1 MQNPKTIKMEAAV
14 VAPTGKLLAQQN
26 PWESFDW
33 PEEQRRNIHRSWGSV
48 FANARM
54 DTAAQKYFDK
64 CIDDHHGDDFRTLQL
79 RSKFNRAV
87 ARAEAALLDSSRACQ
102 ALGPGDVHTQ
112 LELADALY
120 DLSRFESNKLLLSD
134 NVRRHVGT
142 SMEPFEKRLMVV
154 NENFKDSL
162 GDSLASFFMR
172 KSSSL
177 KSFYEQKRRELEPR
191 DRRPHWKII
200 RELEQC
206 DVQSVQEE
214 ERETLSPLEQARRR
228 RKTKIFY
235 QNYLNRA
242 WTDFLFLK
250 TLRQN
255 PNLLLD
261 QYFGSSKERGE
272 YLDNSFQRIKT
283 FTRMLHARSP
293 MYNNIPQGQHNF
305 KMSQRFR
312 EASLF
317 RIQYQTR
324 RNMHSILRTIRVL
337 RRHDDPGR
345 LRKFVEDVMG
355 NYVSVKTSRIMP
367 WKTEFTNEVY
377 NHLALSLCEGY
388 RLPPTR
394 VTPYNKNS
402 MCLMLNIP
410 AIKPLERAVYVFGDR
425 SSYGYPVQERQ
436 KSQSIQH
443 LEQRL
448 FFAKLPIERTYL
460 LHEMADHHVQ
470 HNHFVQC
477 LSYAQQ
483 AIEEAKLC
491 NSKIWQFLSTML
503 MAKSHAVLHKYE
515 RQTEVLNAAY
525 QLAADLKNP
534 RLCTF
539 IELCRMLNKDYI
551 TLRKMSQL
559 VASKRLRSKQD
570 NRSSLI
576 GSPQI
581 SSTNTSLLQH
591 RTEQETKAWADYNK
605 NADWLG

>member
-1 MQNPKTIKMEAAV
+1 MQNPKTIKMEPAL
-14 VAPTGKLLAQQN
+14 VAPPGKLLPHQK
-26 PWESFDW
+26 PWEMFDW

-54 DTAAQKYFDK
+54 DTSAQKYFDK
-64 CIDDHHGDDFRTLQL
+64 CIDEHHGQDFRTLHL
-79 RSKFNRAV
+79 RSKFNRSV
-87 ARAEAALLDSSRACQ
+87 ARAEAALLDSTRAAQ
-102 ALGPGDVHTQ
+102 VLGPDDVHTQ
-112 LELADALY
+112 LAVADALY
-120 DLSRFESNKLLLSD
+120 DLNRFESNKLLLND

-162 GDSLASFFMR
+162 GDGLASFFMN

-177 KSFYEQKRRELEPR
+177 EAFYEQKSVGGELVPK

-200 RELEQC
+200 REQQQC
-206 DVQSVQEE
+206 DVQSVQEA
-214 ERETLSPLEQARRR
+214 ETEILSPLEQARRR

-235 QNYLNRA
+235 QNYLHGS
-242 WTDFLFLK
+242 WKDFLFFK

-261 QYFGSSKERGE
+261 QYFGSSLERE
-272 YLDNSFQRIKT
+272 QYLENSFQRIKT

-293 MYNNIPQGQHNF
+293 LYNDVPQENRNF

-312 EASLF
+312 EESLC

-324 RNMHSILRTIRVL
+324 RNMHSILRTIRFL
-337 RRHDDPGR
+337 RRHDDLAR

-355 NYVSVKTSRIMP
+355 NYVRVKTSRIMP

-377 NHLALSLCEGY
+377 NHLALSLSEGY

-394 VTPYNKNS
+394 VTPYNKNA
-402 MCLMLNIP
+402 MCMMLNVP

-425 SSYGYPVQERQ
+425 SSYGYPVHDRH
-436 KSQSIQH
+436 KSQSLQH

-448 FFAKLPIERTYL
+448 FFAKLPIERAYL
-460 LHEMADHHVQ
+460 LHEIADHHVQ

-483 AIEEAKLC
+483 AIEEAKRC

-503 MAKSHAVLHKYE
+503 LAKAHAVLHKYE

-559 VASKRLRSKQD
+559 GASKRLRSKQD
-570 NRSSLI
+570 NRSSTI
-576 GSPQI
+576 STITPQI
-581 SSTNTSLLQH
+581 SSTNLSLLQP
-591 RTEQETKAWADYNK
+591 RTEHETKAWRGLK
-605 NADWLG
+605 